1 MFCRF
6 SGGDDPDDIVLVRVR
21 CDDHPMKPNLRVLW
35 RTLVS
40 PLIREGVFDN
50 FERALSALLLDYID
64 RQIAVYSSKND
75 ELKTGYKQDFDSFST
90 SIKNKATPE
99 QEDVWMDW
107 ESALVFLRKWQAV
120 RAQVTQ

>member
-1 MFCRF
+1 MTNPTLSAHEAQLAR
-6 SGGDDPDDIVLVRVR
+6 SVE
-21 CDDHPMKPNLRVLW
+21 K
-35 RTLVS
+35 LVS

-64 RQIAVYSSKND
+64 RQIALYREKND
-75 ELKTGYKQDFDSFST
+75 KLEAQYKQNFEAFSA
-90 SIKNKATPE
+90 SIKNKAAPE

-107 ESALVFLRKWQAV
+107 EAALVFLRKWQAV

>member
-1 MFCRF
+1 MT
-6 SGGDDPDDIVLVRVR
+6 
-21 CDDHPMKPNLRVLW
+21 NLTLSAHEAQLARSVEK
-35 RTLVS
+35 LVS

-75 ELKTGYKQDFDSFST
+75 ELKARYKQDFDSYSA

-107 ESALVFLRKWQAV
+107 EAALVFLRKWQAV
-120 RAQVTQ
+120 RAQVTQYGAA

>member
-1 MFCRF
+1 MTNLTL
-6 SGGDDPDDIVLVRVR
+6 SANEAQLVRSVE
-21 CDDHPMKPNLRVLW
+21 K
-35 RTLVS
+35 LVS

-64 RQIAVYSSKND
+64 RQIAVYSKKND
-75 ELKTGYKQDFDSFST
+75 ELKAHYKQDFDAFSA

-107 ESALVFLRKWQAV
+107 EAALVFLRKWQSV
-120 RAQVTQ
+120 HAQVIVLNP